1 VILPAEHVDTND
13 GVTRNDIPLCHFIKH
28 LTSRGSTWGRGAQ
41 VANLGSVVAVVWPPG
56 AWSSLTEVSSTD
68 SAVDS
73 VEMSLSEIGRCTA
86 RTLDAAASSS
96 SQGRAD
102 GAARQAMAVQQQLEG
117 VASLAM
123 GRWCLWA
130 ALADGAA
137 GEEHGGS
144 RGGRRAK
151 CDDEKANVK
160 FASMMEVAQGIWTVQ
175 KPWADAR
182 GGDTRWAATVGQHS
196 AGAVGVERSWGART
210 VKDFA
215 QRPWA
220 RPSRVASG
228 QFQMDLGRTVP
239 MDRAR

>member
-1 VILPAEHVDTND
+1 M
-13 GVTRNDIPLCHFIKH
+13 VTTYLDLVSTICGSWL
-28 LTSRGSTWGRGAQ
+28 LTRLHNYTITRS
-41 VANLGSVVAVVWPPG
+41 N
-56 AWSSLTEVSSTD
+56 
-68 SAVDS
+68 
-73 VEMSLSEIGRCTA
+73 
-86 RTLDAAASSS
+86 
-96 SQGRAD
+96 
-102 GAARQAMAVQQQLEG
+102 
-117 VASLAM
+117 
-123 GRWCLWA
+123 
-130 ALADGAA
+130 
-137 GEEHGGS
+137 
-144 RGGRRAK
+144 
-151 CDDEKANVK
+151 
-160 FASMMEVAQGIWTVQ
+160 IWTVQ